1 MKTWF
6 KNLWA
11 NASFKKIFLYLTG
24 FFSGMSVMAI
34 ELGASRLMA
43 PYFSSSQIVY
53 TIIIGTVMI
62 AMAIGNIIGGKMA
75 DKRSTPT
82 KLFVLIFIAACWI
95 CLIPVVGKFVIAG
108 VALGLAASSLSS
120 NFLVWAA
127 FLSCLLVFVFPLL
140 ILGMVT
146 PSLIKYAVGDLKNN
160 GRVVG
165 TIEAFGTIGSIIG
178 TFIPTFVTIPFLGT
192 SWNFIIFSIIL
203 FLICLVYFF
212 YAKKHRILFSV
223 IDLFMITLAIL
234 GSRSSISFMNNNTIY
249 EGESIYNYLR
259 VEENEDSYTL
269 STNVL
274 FGVQSVKMK
283 EDGLTGLYYDTALAA
298 NSMVKDKDEPLDIL
312 ILGLGTGTFAYQ
324 TNHYYDNIN
333 GHANIDGVEID
344 SKIVSLA
351 RKYFDLPENVNVHI
365 NDGRAYMNS
374 NKKKYDIIMVDAYQD
389 ITIPFQMSSIEFFR
403 LVEKSLNPG
412 GIMVVNMNMYTNNE
426 GGINDYLSGTI
437 KNVFNNVYTCKSNTN
452 IELFA
457 CNDFDLKDE
466 LYNNIDKI
474 TDLDLMNKMMSIH
487 SNLEYVSDQK
497 AKYKLTDDKAQVE
510 LLGMDVLD
518 DMIFEELNYYR
529 EKLKGKSI
537 KEIIDMV
544 NNGELF

>member
-234 GSRSSISFMNNNTIY
+234 GSKSSISFMNNNTIY

-259 VEENEDSYTL
+259 VEETKDSYTL

-324 TNHYYDNIN
+324 TNHYCDNIN

-457 CNDFDLKDE
+457 CNDFDLKEE

>member
-223 IDLFMITLAIL
+223 IDLFMITLAIF
-234 GSRSSISFMNNNTIY
+234 GSRSSISFMNENTIY

-259 VEENEDSYTL
+259 VEETNESFTL

-283 EDGLTGLYYDTALAA
+283 EDGLTGMYYDTALAA
-298 NSMVKDKDEPLDIL
+298 NSMVKEKDEPLDIL

-324 TNHYYDNIN
+324 TNYYYDSIN
-333 GHANIDGVEID
+333 GHANIEGVEID

-487 SNLEYVSDQK
+487 SNLEYVSDDK